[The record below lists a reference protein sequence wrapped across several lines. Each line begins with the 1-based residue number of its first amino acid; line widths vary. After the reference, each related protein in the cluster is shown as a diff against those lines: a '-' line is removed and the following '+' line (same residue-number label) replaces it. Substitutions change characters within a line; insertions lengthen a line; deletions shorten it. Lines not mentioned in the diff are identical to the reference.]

1 MSQRRIRVSKQVKGY
16 PHPNALKND
25 TQRKQFW
32 KAGEYEGFLTTGTL
46 LNVFFPR
53 WPARPIVRS
62 ARLGLRAACVQVDV
76 CRHRRPHLPHRASQ
90 HWQTDDR
97 LQVAL
102 RLS

>member
-1 MSQRRIRVSKQVKGY
+1 MPQKMTPGEHNSRRLES
-16 PHPNALKND
+16 
-25 TQRKQFW
+25 T
-32 KAGEYEGFLTTGTL
+32 TTGTL

-76 CRHRRPHLPHRASQ
+76 CRHSRPHLPHRASQ